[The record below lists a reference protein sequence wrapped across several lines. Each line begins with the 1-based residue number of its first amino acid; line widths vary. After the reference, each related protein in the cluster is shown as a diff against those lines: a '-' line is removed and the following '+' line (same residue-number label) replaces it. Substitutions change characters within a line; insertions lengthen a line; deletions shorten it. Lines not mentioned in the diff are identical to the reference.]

1 MKIKSSLRWMLLG
14 GEDECSTRR
23 LMTSKNIELIELSM
37 SQEWKRSSTS
47 SFKVSV
53 SFCKH
58 FLSSSRSIDPF
69 TSSSM
74 RRI

>member
-1 MKIKSSLRWMLLG
+1 
-14 GEDECSTRR
+14 
-23 LMTSKNIELIELSM
+23 MTSKNIELIELSM
-37 SQEWKRSSTS
+37 SQEWKRSSTSS